1 MQGGHAAMLKTLDRG
16 WRSPAVWL
24 LVTGLAMTLS
34 SGCSGYRTYNSLHWA
49 KEAYK
54 EGKKAQENI
63 GKRQY
68 GPSGQLVPQGRP
80 EDQMQPGAP
89 VVGRENFEEA
99 AKKCLYFLSQN
110 NEGRRVDDA
119 LMLMGKAFFEL
130 KRYIQAETSFQKLLD
145 TQRKS
150 KFRDDSQY
158 YLIQILLQQNQMP
171 QAETS
176 IERLIDQFPKSEYR
190 PLAQFRL
197 GEKYMDLSD
206 YYRATEV
213 FHGVLDNYPKFE
225 FKSETLSNLGKIY
238 FELDSLDRALSL
250 YERLNKQGS
259 SREKRR
265 EGLLGMAR
273 TKSRMGRHDEALAL
287 YQRALDEARYGDERA
302 EAWVGVY
309 VEYTFM
315 DRSKEAKEGFER
327 IVEDFPKTDYSAAAW
342 YELGLMFKGFKEN
355 AEMDSIRCDS
365 VSLAVFRLDSLRIRP
380 LKALSQ
386 DLLSLKLAEM
396 AFASVPRESNYS
408 PLADPARQQED
419 EVKMLYQIFEQM
431 EASDSTT
438 SRDALA
444 RLQFLLAEFHQNSGQ
459 PERART
465 EYERLLFEY
474 PNTIWAPKAAM
485 NLALVSQTLGDSLRY
500 SQVLELL
507 VQNFPDTRYADRAR
521 IELGYP
527 LPEGRPEGFF
537 MDELAAYAPPKI
549 TRAEGGAAGPG
560 GGPGG
565 APGQETW
572 LQMRRRLYW
581 QNNPAGGGA

>member
-1 MQGGHAAMLKTLDRG
+1 MLKNLNKV
-16 WRSPAVWL
+16 WRYPAGLMLPAV
-24 LVTGLAMTLS
+24 LAMALT

-54 EGKKAQENI
+54 EGVKAQENI

-68 GPSGQLVPQGRP
+68 GPSGQLIQQGRS
-80 EDQMQPGAP
+80 EGRNQPGSA
-89 VVGRENFEEA
+89 VVGKENFEEA
-99 AKKCLYFLSQN
+99 ARKCLYFLSQN
-110 NEGRRVDDA
+110 TKGRRVDDA

-130 KRYIQAETSFQKLLD
+130 RRYIQAETSFQKLLD

-150 KFRDDSQY
+150 KFRDDAQY
-158 YLIQILLQQNQMP
+158 YLIQVLLQQNQMP

-176 IERLIDQFPKSEYR
+176 IERLIDQFPKSEHR

-197 GEKYMDLSD
+197 GEKYLDLND
-206 YYRATEV
+206 YYRAAEI
-213 FHGVLDNYPKFE
+213 FYGVLDNYPKFK

-259 SREKRR
+259 SREKSR

-273 TKSRMGRHDEALAL
+273 TKSRQGKHDEALAL
-287 YQRALDEARYGDERA
+287 YQRALKEARYGDERA

-315 DRSKEAKEGFER
+315 NRSKEARTGFEK
-327 IVEDFPKTDYSAAAW
+327 IIEDFPKTDYSAAAW

-355 AEMDSIRCDS
+355 AELDSIRCDS
-365 VSLAVFRLDSLRIRP
+365 VSLAVFGLDSMRIKP
-380 LKALSQ
+380 LKVLSQ

-459 PERART
+459 PERARI

-474 PNTIWAPKAAM
+474 PNTIWTPKAAM
-485 NLALVSQTLGDSLRY
+485 NLAQVSQALGDSLRY
-500 SQVLELL
+500 NQVLELL

-521 IELGYP
+521 VELGYP
-527 LPEGRPEGFF
+527 VPEERPEGFF

-549 TRAEGGAAGPG
+549 TRAEVGAAGPG